1 MNKRLCVFPMA
12 AACAAV
18 SLAASAAPSS
28 DWLQFGFDPTHSGIN
43 PNEFLLNASNVHF
56 LALRYQVTFNI
67 NGVLTPAQ
75 GTPVFL
81 SNVPTSQGTIDMLFV
96 TLNDG
101 SLIALNAANGNTV
114 WSHIPTSTPACGQAA
129 ANPKCLVTSSPAIDP
144 NRQFVYSFSRNDGA
158 IHKYAVATGAEI
170 LDTHWPELSSAK
182 PDVEKGSSAISFATS
197 SSDHDTYLYMTHS
210 SFLNNDGGD
219 YQGHITAINLRT
231 GNQIVFNAVCSEQ
244 GNIHFVEGGNTGGAN
259 QNDCYQ
265 AQTIN
270 NSNTTV
276 PAGNAG
282 IWGRASATYDPASD
296 SIYISTAN
304 GVYDPVNM
312 LGYGD
317 FWGDSVL
324 RLPAAMSTE
333 QTQPADH
340 YTPPNFDGL
349 MRNDTDLGSAS
360 LAIIPTSMTQGF
372 AYKHL
377 GLQAGKDANVRILDL
392 DNLSLTGGPLWGSND
407 SALYVQSVPQGNE
420 VKTQPLVWQ
429 NPADQTVWVIVSN
442 DFGISASKLIM
453 DGANNPQLIN
463 APGTG
468 WLLIGSSLTHGE
480 TYGGG
485 SPVIA
490 NGVLYYASAAGL
502 IAIDP
507 ATGNILATKT
517 DMGVLDSAPGIFH
530 KQSPIVVNGRVYVTD
545 ENAKLWAYEGD
556 DIFNNG
562 FD

>member
-1 MNKRLCVFPMA
+1 MKKCLCVLPMA

-18 SLAASAAPSS
+18 SMAASAAST

-43 PNEFLLNASNVHF
+43 PNETQLSKDNLNQ
-56 LALRYQVTFNI
+56 LALKYKVTFNI
-67 NGVLTPAQ
+67 NGLLTPAQ
-75 GTPVFL
+75 GTPVYL
-81 SNVPTSQGTIDMLFV
+81 SNVSTSQGTIDMLFV

-101 SLIALNAANGNTV
+101 SIFALNAATGATV
-114 WSHIPTSTPACGQAA
+114 WSHIPTSTPVCGQAGS
-129 ANPKCLVTSSPAIDP
+129 NPQCLVSSSPAIDP
-144 NRQFVYSFSRNDGA
+144 NRDFVYSFSRNDGK
-158 IHKYAVATGAEI
+158 IHKYAVATGAEV
-170 LDTHWPELSSAK
+170 TSGGWPEISSLK
-182 PDVEKGSSAISFATS
+182 PDVEKGSSAIAFATS
-197 SSDHDTYLYMTHS
+197 STDGDTYLYMTHS
-210 SFLNNDGGD
+210 SFLKDDGGD

-231 GNQIVFNAVCSEQ
+231 GGQIVFNAVCSEQ
-244 GNIHFVEGGNTGGAN
+244 GNVHFVEGGNTGGAN
-259 QNDCYQ
+259 QTDCYQ
-265 AQTIN
+265 AQTT
-270 NSNTTV
+270 NSSNQPV

-282 IWGRASATYDPASD
+282 IWGRASATYDPVND

-304 GVYDPVNM
+304 GVYDPTNM

-324 RLPAAMSTE
+324 RLPAAMSSE
-333 QTQPADH
+333 ITQPIDH

-349 MRNDTDLGSAS
+349 MRNDADLGSAS
-360 LAIIPTSMTQGF
+360 VALIPTSMTQDF
-372 AYKHL
+372 AFKHL
-377 GLQAGKDANVRILDL
+377 GIQAGKDSDVRIIDL
-392 DNLSLTGGPLWGSND
+392 DNLSTHNGPLWGVNE

-429 NPADQTVWVIVSN
+429 NPADSTVWVIVSN

-453 DGANNPQLIN
+453 DGSNNPQLIN

-468 WLLIGSSLTHGE
+468 WLLTGSSLVHGE

-490 NGVLYYASAAGL
+490 NNVLYYASAAGL

-507 ATGNILATKT
+507 AKGDVLVTKT
-517 DMGVLDSAPGIFH
+517 DMGVSTSAPGVFH
-530 KQSPIVVNGRVYVTD
+530 KQSPIVVNGRLYVTD
-545 ENAKLWAYEGD
+545 ENANLWAYEGD

-562 FD
+562 FE